1 MQAKRQGRLWDRRIK
16 GYNTA
21 KEKYETLQREL
32 GSRMLADIVNDGS
45 LSDADKNAAVLY
57 YIFEEQNRLR
67 QETKDRVKN
76 THIKRFVAKF
86 GDWLNDGEKNR
97 WWSKFGR
104 GVLVGAG
111 AGVVGAGVG
120 LLFGAAGMG
129 AAVVGAGVMVTK
141 GVVSFTRSYA
151 MSDAKN
157 NRGMEA
163 LDNSVRDTDWT
174 GAMDGAE
181 GDTAID
187 KGLHISRKAFE
198 DDTKNEQSKR
208 RKTTALAMGG
218 AAVGTVLGVT
228 GGWVLDHTGVSGFV
242 QDKVGGAVSG
252 WVDGHKQVTLVENSS
267 TTGTDKPSWQRIN
280 EQIQEVLE
288 KKNRTPL
295 VIDPDRIGD
304 LPTPG
309 ADVPGLPMAPE
320 PGLPPAPEVDLPVFD
335 FGYGTATEHLLQ
347 DVASEQLGVKLD
359 GREAYLLINHL
370 MEETGGKVF
379 EGVDTVFHGPGDV
392 WIMNP
397 GGETSGLTA
406 DALKVAQ
413 EWLDMGRP
421 GLPKA
426 GV

>member
-1 MQAKRQGRLWDRRIK
+1 
-16 GYNTA
+16 
-21 KEKYETLQREL
+21 
-32 GSRMLADIVNDGS
+32 
-45 LSDADKNAAVLY
+45 
-57 YIFEEQNRLR
+57 
-67 QETKDRVKN
+67 
-76 THIKRFVAKF
+76 
-86 GDWLNDGEKNR
+86 
-97 WWSKFGR
+97 
-104 GVLVGAG
+104 
-111 AGVVGAGVG
+111 
-120 LLFGAAGMG
+120 
-129 AAVVGAGVMVTK
+129 
-141 GVVSFTRSYA
+141 

-163 LDNSVRDTDWT
+163 LDNSVRDADWT

-181 GDTAID
+181 GDTVLD
-187 KGLHISRKAFE
+187 KGLRISRKAFE

-228 GGWVLDHTGVSGFV
+228 GGWVLDHTGASGFV
-242 QDKVGGAVSG
+242 QDRVGGWFGSMPGQHATPVDNGSVGGAT
-252 WVDGHKQVTLVENSS
+252 KA
-267 TTGTDKPSWQRIN
+267 
-280 EQIQEVLE
+280 
-288 KKNRTPL
+288 PL
-295 VIDPDRIGD
+295 VIDPNRIDD

-309 ADVPGLPMAPE
+309 ADVPGLPLAPE
-320 PGLPPAPEVDLPVFD
+320 PELPGLPLAPEVDLSVFE